1 MRFAA
6 LLGEEKS
13 FIADGKDKENRRW
26 VALRLVPEWPRKFSK
41 SEKMGAKFVRT
52 TSTIYKQAER
62 KFLPQPNN
70 TCGSS
75 FLSSR
80 F

>member
-52 TSTIYKQAER
+52 ASAI
-62 KFLPQPNN
+62 
-70 TCGSS
+70 
-75 FLSSR
+75 
-80 F
+80 